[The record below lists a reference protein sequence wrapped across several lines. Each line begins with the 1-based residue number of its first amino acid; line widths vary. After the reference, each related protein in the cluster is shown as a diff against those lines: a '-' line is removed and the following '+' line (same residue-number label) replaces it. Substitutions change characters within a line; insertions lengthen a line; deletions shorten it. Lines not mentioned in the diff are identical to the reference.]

1 LRNITKC
8 FSVPSGEGLPRTAGL
23 ALLAGNC
30 TVLFGPL
37 RPQPGHVFALLGLLL
52 LSWLARRKA
61 LGRSLLLAMLA
72 MLVTLASAADEL
84 ARRWPASLAG
94 ERVVALV
101 RIDSLIAQQSG
112 ALQFDAEV
120 HIEAPVSTARHLRA
134 RVVWRDPPRPLPEV
148 GEQWRVI
155 LQLSPPQRPLNPG
168 AFDMTRQWFGERLH
182 AQAQVVPAAL
192 TQQVA
197 RAAPSVLALRAAIA
211 ARIRDSIADRDAAAL
226 CAGLAVGATGEISR
240 EQWRIFSATGTTHL
254 VAISGMHVTLFAW
267 LMAAVARRAWPVLQ
281 RSGVRIE
288 REPFAAA
295 LGVSAALL
303 YAVLAGF
310 GVPTQRTVVM
320 LAAYWWLKL
329 SGREQDGFGVL
340 NIALIVVLCLDPF
353 APLAA
358 GFWLSFSAMAAL
370 LLGDV
375 LWQRGAREWSAW
387 RMTLLAEWRV
397 ALVLVPVTLAWFGT
411 LSFAGLAVNIV
422 AIPVFS
428 FVLVPLVLAG
438 TALCGSLETL
448 AGLLWRAAEQ
458 VYLWLWPPLSAAG
471 EWPWAL
477 LSWQAPAWL
486 LIVMVLMLPVWLVP
500 VPRLWRG
507 VASLL
512 LAAAVTLALF
522 TGAERGAALETGE
535 VAITLFDVGD
545 GTAVLVRT
553 ARHTLVYDTGE
564 SFGTAGQRV
573 ESVITPALGAYGR
586 RLVDVLILSR
596 AHGSRATGAARLG
609 LQSPEQKVLF
619 GGAWAGSPRGAE
631 PCATPRRWVWDGVRF
646 SVFTAPLPDASC
658 VLYVDAGA
666 SARVLLAER
675 LDATEATALLQREP
689 ASARERPIRADIAL
703 APRRGSS
710 AALVPG
716 FAAAVAARDVL
727 VSSRS
732 LEPAKR
738 QRIAAL
744 WGVSPERVRGT
755 AAEGALVVRLR
766 GGVPA
771 LIEPHATSVPDRL
784 WRWSP
789 Y

>member
-8 FSVPSGEGLPRTAGL
+8 FSVPSGAGLPRTAGL

-37 RPQPGHVFALLGLLL
+37 RPQPGHVFALLAVLL
-52 LSWLARRKA
+52 LSWLVRRKA
-61 LGRSLLLAMLA
+61 LGRSVLLASVA

-94 ERVVALV
+94 ERVVAVLQ
-101 RIDSLIAQQSG
+101 IDSLIAQQSG

-120 HIEAPVSTARHLRA
+120 NIEAPASKARSLRA
-134 RVVWRDPPRPLPEV
+134 RVVWRDPPRPLPEA
-148 GEQWRVI
+148 GEHWRVI

-197 RAAPSVLALRAAIA
+197 RAAPSVLGLRAAIA

-320 LAAYWWLKL
+320 LAAYWCLKL
-329 SGREQDGFGVL
+329 SGREQSGFGVL
-340 NIALIVVLCLDPF
+340 NLALIAVLCLDPF

-358 GFWLSFSAMAAL
+358 GFWLSFSAMGTL

-375 LWQRGAREWSAW
+375 VWQRRARDWSAW
-387 RMTLLAEWRV
+387 RVTLLAEWRV
-397 ALVLVPVTLAWFGT
+397 ALVLVPVTLVWFGT
-411 LSFAGLAVNIV
+411 LSFAGLAVNMV

-438 TALCGSLETL
+438 TVLCGSLETM
-448 AGLLWRAAEQ
+448 ARLLWRAAEQ

-477 LSWQAPAWL
+477 LSWQAPAWVLVVIVL
-486 LIVMVLMLPVWLVP
+486 LLPVWLVP

-507 VASLL
+507 VSSLA
-512 LAAAVTLALF
+512 LAAAVTLAAF
-522 TGAERGAALETGE
+522 TGPARGSALETGE

-564 SFGTAGQRV
+564 SFGTDGQRV
-573 ESVITPALGAYGR
+573 ESVITPALSAYGR
-586 RLVDVLILSR
+586 RRVDVLILSR
-596 AHGSRATGAARLG
+596 AHGSRAAGAARLG

-646 SVFTAPLPDASC
+646 DVFTAPLADASC
-658 VLYVDAGA
+658 VLYIDAGA

-675 LDATEATALLQREP
+675 LDAAEATALLQRDADE
-689 ASARERPIRADIAL
+689 ADKRPIRAEIAL
-703 APRRGSS
+703 APRRGSPT
-710 AALVPG
+710 ALVPR

-744 WGVSPERVRGT
+744 WDVSAERVRGT
-755 AAEGALVVRLR
+755 AAEGPIVVRLR

-771 LIEPHATSVPDRL
+771 LIEPHAASVPDRL